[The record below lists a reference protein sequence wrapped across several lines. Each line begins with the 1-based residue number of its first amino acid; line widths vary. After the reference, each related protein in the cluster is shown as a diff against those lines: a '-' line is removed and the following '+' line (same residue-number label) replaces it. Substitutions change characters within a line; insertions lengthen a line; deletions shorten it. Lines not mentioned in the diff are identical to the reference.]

1 MSLRTRLL
9 AAFAYVLILVIV
21 ALKIPL
27 ILNVSRRVDAEVK
40 AEAAAGAQLV
50 AASAAGE
57 LEDGDNR
64 VLTRIAEQAAEES
77 GGRVL
82 VVDRQGRVVADSA
95 GQTGNYG
102 DRQEIRAA
110 LEGGVSQGR
119 RFSETL
125 GESLLFTA
133 VPVVVEGDVG
143 GAVRVTQSVDAIDRR
158 VRRDVLG
165 LIGIGLI
172 ALVLGLAFA
181 WFLAGTLARPLQRL
195 AATARRVEAG
205 DLGARAEPE
214 GSRENQ
220 EVAHA
225 FNDMTE
231 RLEHVLVAQREF
243 VANASHQLRTPL
255 TGLRLRLEAASL
267 KAGPDLVGELDAAE
281 REVERLARLLT
292 ALLTLAREGDRP
304 PAREVISAVGGA
316 GAGARALGRA
326 CGPRGARARA
336 GLPRPRACGG
346 LGRGPGDRPGQS
358 GRERA
363 RLLAGRRDGHA
374 GMRPRG
380 ARGRRLSRGRRP
392 RVETRRGGAG
402 VRPVCARQQRP
413 GRAWHG
419 AGSRDRRDPGP
430 AVGRQRADLQP
441 GFGRRAG
448 RGPLPCGSGLFA
460 NSEQELGRGF
470 TRSRLAWLP

>member
-1 MSLRTRLL
+1 M
-9 AAFAYVLILVIV
+9 
-21 ALKIPL
+21 
-27 ILNVSRRVDAEVK
+27 K

-50 AASAAGE
+50 AASAAAE

-304 PAREVISAVGGA
+304 PAREVISAA
-316 GAGARALGRA
+316 EAL
-326 CGPRGARARA
+326 
-336 GLPRPRACGG
+336 
-346 LGRGPGDRPGQS
+346 
-358 GRERA
+358 ERA
-363 RLLAGRRDGHA
+363 RERGRSARHKAATRWSSTAAIRGWRRSRMRTWRSSSTTWSRTRSSTRRTAGR
-374 GMRPRG
+374 
-380 ARGRRLSRGRRP
+380 
-392 RVETRRGGAG
+392 
-402 VRPVCARQQRP
+402 
-413 GRAWHG
+413 
-419 AGSRDRRDPGP
+419 
-430 AVGRQRADLQP
+430 
-441 GFGRRAG
+441 
-448 RGPLPCGSGLFA
+448 
-460 NSEQELGRGF
+460 
-470 TRSRLAWLP
+470 

>member
-21 ALKIPL
+21 ALEVPL
-27 ILNVSRRVDAEVK
+27 ILNVSRRVDSEVK
-40 AEAAAGAQLV
+40 AQAATEAQLV

-57 LEDGDNR
+57 LESNDARDLQR
-64 VLTRIAEQAAEES
+64 LVVDASKDA

-82 VVDRQGRVVADSA
+82 VVDRRGVVVADSSRIE
-95 GQTGNYG
+95 GNYR
-102 DRQEIRAA
+102 DRPEIQAA
-110 LEGGVSQGR
+110 LDGRIAQGR
-119 RFSETL
+119 RFSDTL

-133 VPVVVEGDVG
+133 VPVVVGEDVG

-158 VRRDVLG
+158 VRRDILG

-205 DLGARAEPE
+205 DLGARATPE
-214 GSRENQ
+214 GSSENR

-231 RLEHVLVAQREF
+231 RLEQVLVAQREF

-267 KAGPDLVGELDAAE
+267 KAGPELSDELDAAE

-304 PAREVISAVGGA
+304 PAREAISVADALERAHERWSERAVLGGHELRLDCRDPGLAAVPDEDLAIVVDNLVENALVYSPDGGTVTLECGREGAEVVVAVSDEGPGLKA
-316 GAGARALGRA
+316 GEEEEVFERFARGSSAQGTAGTGLGLAIVATLARRWGGTARIANRATGGARAELR
-326 CGPRGARARA
+326 
-336 GLPRPRACGG
+336 LPAA
-346 LGRGPGDRPGQS
+346 S
-358 GRERA
+358 GSLQTPNRSLDEA
-363 RLLAGRRDGHA
+363 L
-374 GMRPRG
+374 
-380 ARGRRLSRGRRP
+380 
-392 RVETRRGGAG
+392 
-402 VRPVCARQQRP
+402 P
-413 GRAWHG
+413 GR
-419 AGSRDRRDPGP
+419 
-430 AVGRQRADLQP
+430 V
-441 GFGRRAG
+441 
-448 RGPLPCGSGLFA
+448 
-460 NSEQELGRGF
+460 
-470 TRSRLAWLP
+470 

>member
-1 MSLRTRLL
+1 MSLRVRLL

-21 ALKIPL
+21 ALEVPL
-27 ILNVSRRVDAEVK
+27 ILNVSRRVDTEVK
-40 AEAAAGAQLV
+40 ARAAADAQLV
-50 AASAAGE
+50 AASAAAE
-57 LEDGDNR
+57 LD
-64 VLTRIAEQAAEES
+64 TRDIRDLRQIVRRAAEDA

-82 VVDRQGRVVADSA
+82 VVDRRGTVVADSA

-102 DRQEIRAA
+102 DRPEIQGA
-110 LEGGVSQGR
+110 LDGGIEQGR

-125 GESLLFTA
+125 DETLLFTA
-133 VPVVVEGDVG
+133 VPVVVEGGSVG

-214 GSRENQ
+214 GSTENR

-231 RLEHVLVAQREF
+231 RLEQVLIAQREF

-267 KAGPDLVGELDAAE
+267 KAGPELSAELGAAE
-281 REVERLARLLT
+281 QEVDRLARLLT

-304 PAREVISAVGGA
+304 PARDAIAVA
-316 GAGARALGRA
+316 GALERARERWEERATQGGHRLELDCRDPGAAAVSDEDLAIVLDNLIENALVYSPDGGTITLECDREGTEVVVAVSDEGPGLKPGEEEQVFERFARGSGGKGAPGTGLGLAIVATLARRWSGSARIANRPTGGARAEIR
-326 CGPRGARARA
+326 
-336 GLPRPRACGG
+336 LPAAQGSLQTPNRSLDEA
-346 LGRGPGDRPGQS
+346 L
-358 GRERA
+358 
-363 RLLAGRRDGHA
+363 
-374 GMRPRG
+374 
-380 ARGRRLSRGRRP
+380 
-392 RVETRRGGAG
+392 
-402 VRPVCARQQRP
+402 P
-413 GRAWHG
+413 GR
-419 AGSRDRRDPGP
+419 
-430 AVGRQRADLQP
+430 V
-441 GFGRRAG
+441 
-448 RGPLPCGSGLFA
+448 
-460 NSEQELGRGF
+460 
-470 TRSRLAWLP
+470 